1 MSWTQVYITG
11 LDKSIDP
18 TDDIIEQLLDKGYKL
33 SNDDILCWAG
43 YGTTLVKRNETTGTC
58 RGFAFLAFFSKEGAL
73 IAIDRINNNCQACDG
88 EDDANNNNVDGK
100 MVDGD
105 STISDDP
112 KLPTTLRAELSNPK
126 NGNKSKK
133 KKSNNNY
140 NGGECSNLPDVRLRR
155 QRAPPIRK
163 HPVITS
169 SDGKRTNLG
178 NKTK

>member
-11 LDKSIDP
+11 LDKSIEP

-33 SNDDILCWAG
+33 SNDDMMCWAG
-43 YGTTLVKRNETTGTC
+43 YGTTLVKRNETTGAC
-58 RGFAFLAFFSKEGAL
+58 RGYAFLAFFSKEGAL
-73 IAIDRINNNCQACDG
+73 VVIDRINNNCNTCD
-88 EDDANNNNVDGK
+88 DDINNNVDGNI
-100 MVDGD
+100 VDGD
-105 STISDDP
+105 GTISDP
-112 KLPTTLRAELSNPK
+112 NYKLPTTIRAELSNPK

-133 KKSNNNY
+133 KNSNN
-140 NGGECSNLPDVRLRR
+140 NGGECKNLPDVRLRR

>member
-33 SNDDILCWAG
+33 SNDDMMCWAG
-43 YGTTLVKRNETTGTC
+43 YGTTLVKRNETTGAC
-58 RGFAFLAFFSKEGAL
+58 RGYAFLSFFSKEGAL
-73 IAIDRINNNCQACDG
+73 VVIDRINNNCNTCD
-88 EDDANNNNVDGK
+88 DDINNNVDGNI
-100 MVDGD
+100 VDGAG
-105 STISDDP
+105 TIHYP
-112 KLPTTLRAELSNPK
+112 KLPTTIRAELSNPK

-133 KKSNNNY
+133 KKSNNNN
-140 NGGECSNLPDVRLRR
+140 NGGESKNLPDVRLRR

>member
-11 LDKSIDP
+11 LDQSIEP

-33 SNDDILCWAG
+33 SNDDMMCWAG
-43 YGTTLVKRNETTGTC
+43 YGTTLVKRNETTGAC
-58 RGFAFLAFFSKEGAL
+58 RGYAFLAFFSKEGAL
-73 IAIDRINNNCQACDG
+73 VAIDRINNNCNTCDN
-88 EDDANNNNVDGK
+88 DINNNVDGNI
-100 MVDGD
+100 VDGD
-105 STISDDP
+105 NTIHYP

-133 KKSNNNY
+133 KKSNSNN
-140 NGGECSNLPDVRLRR
+140 NGGESKNLPDVRLRR

>member
-58 RGFAFLAFFSKEGAL
+58 RGYAFLSFFSREGAL
-73 IAIDRINNNCQACDG
+73 IAIDRINNNYKTCDN
-88 EDDANNNNVDGK
+88 DNNNDVDGNI
-100 MVDGD
+100 VDGD
-105 STISDDP
+105 STISDP
-112 KLPTTLRAELSNPK
+112 KLPTTIRAELSNPK

-133 KKSNNNY
+133 KKSNNNN

>member
-11 LDKSIDP
+11 LDKSSV
-18 TDDIIEQLLDKGYKL
+18 ELLDKGYKL

-58 RGFAFLAFFSKEGAL
+58 RGYAFLAFFSKEGAL
-73 IAIDRINNNCQACDG
+73 VAIDRINNNCKTCDN
-88 EDDANNNNVDGK
+88 DNNNNVDGK

-105 STISDDP
+105 STISDP

-133 KKSNNNY
+133 KKSNSNS

>member
-1 MSWTQVYITG
+1 MSWAQVYITG

-18 TDDIIEQLLDKGYKL
+18 TDDIIEQLLDESYKL

-43 YGTTLVKRNETTGTC
+43 YGTTLVKRNETTGVC
-58 RGFAFLAFFSKEGAL
+58 RGYAFLSFFSKEGAL
-73 IAIDRINNNCQACDG
+73 VAIDRINNSKTSCDDG
-88 EDDANNNNVDGK
+88 EDDNNNNVDGNII
-100 MVDGD
+100 MDHDG
-105 STISDDP
+105 TIHSP
-112 KLPTTLRAELSNPK
+112 KLPTTLRAELSNPQN

-133 KKSNNNY
+133 KKSNSNN
-140 NGGECSNLPDVRLRR
+140 NGGHNLPDVRLRR

>member
-1 MSWTQVYITG
+1 MTFCVG
-11 LDKSIDP
+11 L
-18 TDDIIEQLLDKGYKL
+18 
-33 SNDDILCWAG
+33 

-58 RGFAFLAFFSKEGAL
+58 RGYAFLSFFSREGAL
-73 IAIDRINNNCQACDG
+73 IAIDRINNNCKTCDN
-88 EDDANNNNVDGK
+88 DNNNNVDGK

-105 STISDDP
+105 STISDP
-112 KLPTTLRAELSNPK
+112 KLPTTIRAELSNPK